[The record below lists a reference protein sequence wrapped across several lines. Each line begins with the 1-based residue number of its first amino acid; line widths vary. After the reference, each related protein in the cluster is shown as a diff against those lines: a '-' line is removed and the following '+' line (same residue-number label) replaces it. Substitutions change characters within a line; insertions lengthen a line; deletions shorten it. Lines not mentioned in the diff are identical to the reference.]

1 MGFVAPGL
9 MSWSFPL
16 NRYGGGVS
24 LMNRQR
30 KLFSVAGAFWEV
42 DWLGWRLSRSMRV
55 L

>member
-30 KLFSVAGAFWEV
+30 KLFFVAGAFWEV